1 MDILIKETVAKYM
14 ESNNVYVSNNGAGD
28 YTVSILYKNS
38 IWPVEKCIGRFLI
51 NKVKYV

>member
-14 ESNNVYVSNNGAGD
+14 ESNNVYVSNNGVGD